1 MIVLSDEHAALN
13 SLMIPRKKVDTSNFL
28 LSPMPGL
35 LTNILVKKGQHIQ
48 EGEPLIIIEAMKM
61 ENIIK
66 AEKDLI
72 IKEIFAEEGGS
83 LDVDQSIIEFE
94 K

>member
-1 MIVLSDEHAALN
+1 MIVLSNEHTALN
-13 SLMIPRKKVDTSNFL
+13 SLMIPRKKIDTSNFL

-35 LTNILVKKGQHIQ
+35 LTTILVKKGQKIQ
-48 EGEPLIIIEAMKM
+48 EDEPLVIIEAMKM

-66 AEKDLI
+66 AEKDLVV
-72 IKEIFAEEGGS
+72 KEIFAKEGDS
-83 LDVDQSIIEFE
+83 LDVDQSIMEFE